1 MEHLDNLLKLKEE
14 RIEELQ
20 KQLERKQ
27 TRRKEVEAL
36 QNSLGLPFESSPP
49 TPKVNDIVILPSKIP
64 SLKSID
70 TASRIPILEDRNK
83 YDETKV
89 IKTDQSKSL
98 EDVKAIKDES
108 KIPVVKVD
116 SYILTKV
123 LSKPSFQTVTSEMCD
138 NGQGVDKKKTEV
150 FKEIEII
157 QRKVSDDYIDV
168 DDFKDSEE
176 DAMVTIEDSIQK
188 EIKEITDPMDFA
200 NNCDVEFKL
209 I

>member
-1 MEHLDNLLKLKEE
+1 M
-14 RIEELQ
+14 
-20 KQLERKQ
+20 
-27 TRRKEVEAL
+27 EAL
-36 QNSLGLPFESSPP
+36 QNSLGLPFEYSPP

-70 TASRIPILEDRNK
+70 TASKIPILEDRNK

-138 NGQGVDKKKTEV
+138 NGPGVDKKKTEV

-188 EIKEITDPMDFA
+188 EIKEIADPMDFA